1 MTRPNTRE
9 RPDVPKD
16 YGLPDDDDG
25 MLEWSWAEERLARA
39 MNYWIAT
46 VRPDGRPHATPVWGV
61 WHEGTLYFDGS
72 GETRRMK
79 NISANPEVSVHLE
92 SGDEVVILEGRAE
105 SAPVPPDRAFATQL
119 AGLYKAK
126 YAAHEY
132 APEPSQWDEG
142 GLYVIRPR
150 RALGWMLKPGME
162 FGRTYTRWR
171 WG

>member
-1 MTRPNTRE
+1 MGNLKRKEYEAALEPLQVELNAMARWLSHTGTR
-9 RPDVPKD
+9 
-16 YGLPDDDDG
+16 L
-25 MLEWSWAEERLARA
+25 
-39 MNYWIAT
+39 
-46 VRPDGRPHATPVWGV
+46 
-61 WHEGTLYFDGS
+61 
-72 GETRRMK
+72 
-79 NISANPEVSVHLE
+79 
-92 SGDEVVILEGRAE
+92 VVILEGRAE